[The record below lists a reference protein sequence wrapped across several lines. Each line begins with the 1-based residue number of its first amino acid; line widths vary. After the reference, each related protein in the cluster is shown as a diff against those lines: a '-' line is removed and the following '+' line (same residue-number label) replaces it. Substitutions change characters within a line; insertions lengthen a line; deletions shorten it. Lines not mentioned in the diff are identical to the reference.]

1 MNLANYVSNGEDCF
15 ILEGIIDAHAE
26 DALKEIPKK
35 VKHPVARFDFSLAGR
50 INSMGI
56 ALILR
61 CFKEISDK
69 AEIRIEGLNQ
79 THSMLFKMT
88 GVFLLAAPV
97 KAPVGR
103 KEGTA

>member
-1 MNLANYVSNGEDCF
+1 MNLANYTSNGEDCF
-15 ILEGIIDAHAE
+15 IIEGIIDAHAE
-26 DALKEIPKK
+26 DALKGIPSK
-35 VKHPVARFDFSLAGR
+35 VKHPVVRFDFTLAGR

-61 CFKEISDK
+61 CFKEISGK
-69 AEIRIEGLNQ
+69 AEIRLEGLNQ

-97 KAPVGR
+97 KAAGGAR
-103 KEGTA
+103 EGSA

>member
-1 MNLANYVSNGEDCF
+1 MNMANYVSKGEDCF

-26 DALKEIPKK
+26 DLLKEIPRK
-35 VKHPVARFDFSLAGR
+35 VKHPVVRFDFSLAGR

-61 CFKEISDK
+61 CFKEIRDK

-79 THSMLFKMT
+79 THDMLFKMT
-88 GVFLLAAPV
+88 GVFLLASPV

-103 KEGTA
+103 KEETA